1 MRKRLLVTLL
11 IVTLLSIGCYAL
23 YRILMPKLIARA
35 VVSEAMPDYIPK
47 RLQARMEAIRT
58 PINGGTE
65 AMVQKMHDSNIPL
78 KEVLDAVDDITE
90 DQAYEFL
97 DEINQKK
104 PSNTD
109 QVFDLA
115 KKHFVTRFD
124 PEVFRK
130 PFNEHFKM
138 KQLNSALAYAN
149 MNRKYNDIDIVT
161 AKAILKRIIIEKER
175 EVRTSVSSN
184 Q

>member
-1 MRKRLLVTLL
+1 MLL
-11 IVTLLSIGCYAL
+11 IVTLLGIGCYAL
-23 YRILMPKLIARA
+23 YRTLMPELIAEA
-35 VVSEAMPDYIPK
+35 VVAESMPDYIPK
-47 RLQARMEAIRT
+47 RLQTRMEAIRT
-58 PINGGTE
+58 PINRGTE
-65 AMVQKMHDSNIPL
+65 AMVQKMHDSDISL
-78 KEVLDAVDDITE
+78 KEVLAAVDEVTE
-90 DQAYEFL
+90 EQAYAFL

-124 PEVFRK
+124 LEVFRK

-138 KQLNSALAYAN
+138 KQISNALAYAN
-149 MNRKYNDIDIVT
+149 MNRKYNDVDMVT
-161 AKAILKRIIIEKER
+161 AKAILKKIIIEKEK
-175 EVRTSVSSN
+175 EVAKPVNSD